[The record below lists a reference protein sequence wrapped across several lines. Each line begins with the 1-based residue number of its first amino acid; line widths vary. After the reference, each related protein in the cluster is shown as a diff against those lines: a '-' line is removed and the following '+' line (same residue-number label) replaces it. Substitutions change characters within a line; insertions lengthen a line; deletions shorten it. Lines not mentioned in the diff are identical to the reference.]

1 MHLYVYGRG
10 NYDISSTDDS
20 TSASHVD
27 LAGTSLDGD
36 AYFTDSFTPVPLS
49 PFHVPGK
56 ANTTLREQI

>member
-1 MHLYVYGRG
+1 MYGRG

-36 AYFTDSFTPVPLS
+36 AYFTDSFTPVPL
-49 PFHVPGK
+49 PPLPC
-56 ANTTLREQI
+56 TR